1 MKEVINFD
9 ERKPIWIALSDLY
22 LDTELKQDFHLK
34 YIATTIS
41 QSSYTF
47 DEVKKINKYE
57 VFPVLFSNLL
67 QPAGEWFAFDE
78 RIIIN
83 SIIEWIES
91 KKPLD
96 LLAVEWVY
104 MVYKDINEEYW
115 DEIEYL
121 YNKIRSS
128 SLSDS

>member
-1 MKEVINFD
+1 
-9 ERKPIWIALSDLY
+9 

-67 QPAGEWFAFDE
+67 LPAGEWFAFDE
-78 RIIIN
+78 RITIN

-128 SLSDS
+128 SLSGS